1 MVVIEVCVG
10 SACHLKGAYKVINRF
25 KELIESR
32 KLSDKVE
39 IKAAFCLGNCTK
51 AVSVRIDGG
60 EVQSVNQDSIESFFD
75 ENIMKRL

>member
-10 SACHLKGAYKVINRF
+10 SACHLKGSYNVINGF
-25 KELIESR
+25 KGLIEDR
-32 KLSDKVE
+32 KLKDKVE

-51 AVSVRIDGG
+51 PVSVRIDGG